1 MTESEDFLTIAAPY
15 HNLTATQATTKA
27 LKFDNEK
34 PRTELVD
41 ADAILELAKV
51 LTFGAKKYA
60 ANNWRKGIEF
70 SRVIGAALRHIYA
83 IQQGEDR
90 DQETGLLH
98 SAHAMCELM
107 FLTNFYK
114 SHPELD
120 DRYKERQ
127 CEART

>member
-1 MTESEDFLTIAAPY
+1 MEPWITAENEALARKVQSL
-15 HNLTATQATTKA
+15 NQTATQAKG

-41 ADAILELAKV
+41 ADAILELARV

-60 ANNWRKGIEF
+60 ANNWRNGIEF

-90 DQETGLLH
+90 DPETGLLH

-120 DRYKERQ
+120 DRYKG
-127 CEART
+127 AK